1 MKLSTIKTLS
11 LVGLTLFVSC
21 KLKPALPTAKNG
33 KSLLWE
39 VSGNG
44 LKKPSYFYGTMH
56 LMCAEDAVLSATVQ
70 KIMRRVSTIY
80 LEVDMDNAGELVG
93 GILDLSMKNNGQLSD
108 YLTEEDYTRVRAFFG
123 KYQPGLPFNM
133 LERQHPLMLSS
144 SLYELLLP
152 CEKKNGIE
160 LRIIDEA
167 YRLKKETRGLETLA
181 FQSSIFDSIPYQQQ
195 AEELV
200 KSIDSIGKMRQTMD
214 EMLAVYKQQ
223 DLDKL
228 QALTMQEESGI
239 NNHLDLLLY
248 SRNRNWVQQ
257 FDSIAANGSTL
268 FAVGAGHLGGVDVL
282 LDLLKKKGYTV
293 RALENGSGR

>member
-21 KLKPALPTAKNG
+21 KLRPAFPTAKNG

-56 LMCAEDAVLSATVQ
+56 LMCAEDAVLSTTVH
-70 KIMRRVSTIY
+70 KIIKRVSTIY

-93 GILDLSMKNNGQLSD
+93 GLLDLSMKNNGQLSD
-108 YLTEEDYTRVRAFFG
+108 YLGTDDYARVRAFFE
-123 KYQPGLPFNM
+123 KFQPGLPFSM

-167 YRLKKETRGLETLA
+167 YRQKKETYGLETLA
-181 FQSSIFDSIPYQQQ
+181 FQTSIFDSIPYQQQ

-200 KSIDSIGKMRQTMD
+200 KTIDSIGKMRQTMN

-228 QALTMQEESGI
+228 QTLSMQEESGI
-239 NNHLDLLLY
+239 NSHLDLLLY

-257 FDSIAANGSTL
+257 FDTIAANGSTL
-268 FAVGAGHLGGVDVL
+268 FAVGAGHLGGVDGV
-282 LDLLKKKGYTV
+282 LDLLRKKGYQI
-293 RALENGSGR
+293 RALEN

>member
-1 MKLSTIKTLS
+1 
-11 LVGLTLFVSC
+11 
-21 KLKPALPTAKNG
+21 
-33 KSLLWE
+33 
-39 VSGNG
+39 
-44 LKKPSYFYGTMH
+44 
-56 LMCAEDAVLSATVQ
+56 
-70 KIMRRVSTIY
+70 
-80 LEVDMDNAGELVG
+80 
-93 GILDLSMKNNGQLSD
+93 MKNNGQLSD
-108 YLTEEDYTRVRAFFG
+108 YLTEEDYARVRAFFA
-123 KYQPGLPFNM
+123 KYQPGLPFSM

-181 FQSSIFDSIPYQQQ
+181 FQINIFDSIPYQQQ
-195 AEELV
+195 AAELV
-200 KSIDSIGKMRQTMD
+200 KSIDSINKMRQTMD
-214 EMLAVYKQQ
+214 EMLAVYRQQ
-223 DLDKL
+223 DLEKL

-257 FDSIAANGSTL
+257 FDSIAATGSTL
-268 FAVGAGHLGGVDVL
+268 FAVGAGHLGGVNGL

-293 RALENGSGR
+293 RALENNR